1 MKKMALALCALTLVF
16 AWPVQAKPVYVT
28 ASQNYITQEVTGL
41 APFTA
46 LSVSGQAEVDFRQG
60 AEKEP
65 FAVIYGSDNLV
76 NLVEV
81 KSDGKTLTVHYKDP
95 LIIMGQRRLKVTVV
109 APSLERVEVRQS
121 GEVDVQGL
129 LTTTGLSLSADGEG
143 EISFRSV
150 NATNVTAQVSGD
162 ASIDFDS
169 LACQTLNADARDT
182 ASFESERTTCD
193 AVTLNASDRAEASVG
208 GFSGRTVTAAASN
221 NAEVDLKGTA
231 LTADLRASGSSEL
244 EADDLRADTVNAT
257 VSDSARMKV
266 QAVQTLNADASK
278 RATIVYKGYP
288 DTINRHGKEGNIRQH
303 FDYDYDD

>member
-1 MKKMALALCALTLVF
+1 MKKLTLALCALTLVS
-16 AWPVQAKPVYVT
+16 AWPVQAKPVVVT
-28 ASQNYITQEVTGL
+28 ASQNYVTQEVTGL

-129 LTTTGLSLSADGEG
+129 LSTTDLSLSADGEG
-143 EISFRSV
+143 EISFHSV
-150 NATNVTAQVSGD
+150 NAAKVTAHASGD

-169 LACQTLNADARDT
+169 LSCQTLNADVRDT
-182 ASFESERTTCD
+182 ASFESERTSCD
-193 AVTLNASDRAEASVG
+193 AVTVNAAGRGEASVE
-208 GFSGRTVTAAASN
+208 GFAGRTLTATAAN
-221 NAEVDLKGTA
+221 YAEVDLKGSA
-231 LTADLRASGSSEL
+231 LVADLRASDSAEL
-244 EADDLRADTVNAT
+244 EADDLRGDTVNAT
-257 VSDSARMKV
+257 VTDSARMKV
-266 QAVQTLNADASK
+266 QALQTLNADASK
-278 RATIVYKGYP
+278 RGTIMYKGYP
-288 DTINRHGKEGNIRQH
+288 DKVNRHGKESNIRQH